1 MGLGPL
7 MEIAFMCHISEK
19 KVENQDK
26 MPALYKRYVNES
38 LSKMPDVSSASVFL
52 STLNEIPSSLS
63 FTMKLENNGKLPSL

>member
-1 MGLGPL
+1 
-7 MEIAFMCHISEK
+7 
-19 KVENQDK
+19 

-38 LSKMPDVSSASVFL
+38 LSKMLDVSSASVFL